1 MIKTE
6 EIGRWGRNCS
16 TQGMGTALG
25 FWGAVYSYS
34 LPCPQL
40 QTFCFNL
47 CLRCALSALLM
58 QGLII
63 YFVNICHCARL
74 CVLLNSSWASLFLK
88 HTSMLAQGSVQCLN
102 PVNLL
107 NGIEWIFYMKD
118 FIEKCLIHFH
128 MWNVFKMLYSCF

>member
-16 TQGMGTALG
+16 NTGHVSTQFG

-40 QTFCFNL
+40 QTSVL
-47 CLRCALSALLM
+47 ISVLGALSALLM

-63 YFVNICHCARL
+63 YLWISATVLDFVFFWTVHGPF
-74 CVLLNSSWASLFLK
+74 ASVN
-88 HTSMLAQGSVQCLN
+88 TPQCLAQGSVQCLN
-102 PVNLL
+102 PVNLF
-107 NGIEWIFYMKD
+107 EWNWMNF
-118 FIEKCLIHFH
+118 
-128 MWNVFKMLYSCF
+128 LYERLYREMFNPLPYVECF